1 MPLLS
6 SYAAGKKMEYFLRDV
21 PKDAAILEVGSG
33 SGWVGPYLQ
42 RHGWHNYLG
51 LDLAAPADIVG
62 DIRDWRAL
70 NLHPDFFDVIL
81 AFEVV
86 EHVDCFDACYELL
99 RPGGKLMVTTPVPH
113 MDWAM
118 KMLEWIGL
126 NQKRT
131 SPHDH
136 LIYLNDVP
144 RFESRVTR
152 TVAGLAQWGIFT
164 KQPERIAVRPELP
177 TAAPSVFAATVSDQ

>member
-6 SYAAGKKMEYFLRDV
+6 RYAAGKKMEYFLRDV

-42 RHGWHNYLG
+42 QHGWHNYLG
-51 LDLAAPADIVG
+51 LDLASPADIVG

-70 NLHPDFFDVIL
+70 NLHPDSFDVIL

-99 RPGGKLMVTTPVPH
+99 KPGGKLMVTTPVPH
-113 MDWAM
+113 MDWA
-118 KMLEWIGL
+118 
-126 NQKRT
+126 
-131 SPHDH
+131 
-136 LIYLNDVP
+136 
-144 RFESRVTR
+144 
-152 TVAGLAQWGIFT
+152 
-164 KQPERIAVRPELP
+164 
-177 TAAPSVFAATVSDQ
+177 